1 MQRTPDRL
9 LSNFSME
16 EEQLFSA
23 VAQQERL
30 LLLGEFG
37 AAADNVA
44 NLLRSGALQQHGIPA
59 LTERAAFTAVQA
71 FLSCARYAWEP

>member
-1 MQRTPDRL
+1 
-9 LSNFSME
+9 ME

-23 VAQQERL
+23 VARQERL

-37 AAADNVA
+37 AAADDVA